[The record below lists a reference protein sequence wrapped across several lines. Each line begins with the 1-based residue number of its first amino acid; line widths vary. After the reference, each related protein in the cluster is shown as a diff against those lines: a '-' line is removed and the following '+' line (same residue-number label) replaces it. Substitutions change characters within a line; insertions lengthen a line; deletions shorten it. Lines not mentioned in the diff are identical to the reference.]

1 MDREPIFYIN
11 ELMHNDEL
19 TTVYQG
25 KVLDRIKIGDVLY
38 TSSETNKDYRCYV
51 ESIEINGREVNQV
64 TAFTVVSLKIRWVL
78 RTNENVEGNYLY
90 DLVEKYT
97 PTIDY
102 FETRRLA
109 ESSAFKDLNWLRKD
123 QATPLLREEFCEA
136 ECCWF
141 FFRNKDLVGP
151 HEKI

>member
-1 MDREPIFYIN
+1 M
-11 ELMHNDEL
+11 
-19 TTVYQG
+19 
-25 KVLDRIKIGDVLY
+25 
-38 TSSETNKDYRCYV
+38 

-102 FETRRLA
+102 FEARRLA
-109 ESSAFKDLNWLRKD
+109 ESSAFEDLNWLRKD
-123 QATPLLREEFCEA
+123 KATPLLREEFCEA

-151 HEKI
+151 SEKNLNWDRAFVVSKMGNVFSIADLSDEPDRMLDYLQRYSSHVKRRKE